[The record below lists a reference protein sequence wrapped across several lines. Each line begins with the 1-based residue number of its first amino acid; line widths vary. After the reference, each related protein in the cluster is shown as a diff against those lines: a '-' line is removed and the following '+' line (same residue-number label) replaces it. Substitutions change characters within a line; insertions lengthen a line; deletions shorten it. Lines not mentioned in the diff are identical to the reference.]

1 MAYKKGNTF
10 YRIIGLKEHMRMDA
24 LITLNF
30 SNYSE
35 NIVDILKIFQQ
46 IGWDIYNAQGK
57 VEYLSIGDDEYNW
70 LCEKISIDKLFNVIS
85 RKMDK
90 KEQIGV
96 NLFYNNG
103 VEGISFLA
111 NSTEQIMLSI
121 SINRKI
127 IKGKYTDMVWYL
139 ENIIYKFFS
148 IDASTPSG

>member
-1 MAYKKGNTF
+1 M
-10 YRIIGLKEHMRMDA
+10 EA

-30 SNYSE
+30 NNYSE
-35 NIVDILKIFQQ
+35 NIIDIIEIFQK
-46 IGWDIYNAQGK
+46 IGWNIYNAQGE

-70 LCEKISIDKLFNVIS
+70 VCEKIPINKLFEIIS

-103 VEGISFLA
+103 TEGISLLA
-111 NSTEQIMLSI
+111 NTTKQIMLSI

-127 IKGKYTDMVWYL
+127 IKDRYTDMVWYL
-139 ENIIYKFFS
+139 ENIIYKFFE
-148 IDASTPSG
+148 IDIRLLSYKLEEYED